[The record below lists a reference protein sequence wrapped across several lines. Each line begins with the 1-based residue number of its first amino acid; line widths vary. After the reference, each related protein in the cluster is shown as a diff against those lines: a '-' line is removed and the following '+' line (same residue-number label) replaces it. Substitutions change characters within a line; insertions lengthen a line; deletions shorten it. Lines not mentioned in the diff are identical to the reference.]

1 MRASSKGGRA
11 GQWSARKAQLA
22 VQKYKARGGKYCGK
36 KTKAQKSLTKWTKQE
51 WGSDRKGDRYLPKKA
66 RKALSDAEYRKTSAK
81 KRKDTAK
88 GKQFSKQPKRIAKK
102 TAKYRK
108 NPMSRRQKQQYMA
121 GFGAAVLSEDY
132 GGVPE
137 GWGLQQMCGAGFGGR
152 GHNFHHYWSMGYR
165 DALRRNAARHA
176 DVDSYR
182 NEAWKTEV
190 PTIYHGGSPWKH
202 ASWQNKAYKHGW
214 DDAGTQRSWSPGAPG
229 GHRDDPKF
237 GQGPWPG
244 VDTAVQ
250 GGIQEY
256 ALNWGN
262 AALDVAEGNVTEA
275 EIDAEG
281 PDGAEAVV
289 AMQSAVNALWGAAGQ
304 LQQTQRGRA
313 QGGRSRHRRL
323 VKDARLL
330 LATFFRGATDET
342 GAKLSWRDVV
352 GDLPATSIG
361 PAQFTF
367 GKKKIPTFV
376 PVQAEGG
383 VIRISIPS
391 ILTAKQAIDLAD
403 DVVSTANAIR
413 NLAFTWQS
421 RGQGAPQIP
430 SDFIMRSLS
439 QQSSIIPSNVFT
451 VGGTF
456 GGGYNDGMYAQ
467 NQLERTIAVA
477 NAASDLIEQGTP
489 LMSWQKGKIA
499 VAEND
504 LRGVLQGLQAIKNR
518 G

>member
-11 GQWSARKAQLA
+11 GQWSARKAQLS
-22 VQKYKARGGKYCGK
+22 VQKYKGRGGKYCGP

-66 RKALSDAEYRKTSAK
+66 RKALSDAEYQRTSAK

-121 GFGAAVLSEDY
+121 GFGAAVLGES
-132 GGVPE
+132 E
-137 GWGLQQMCGAGFGGR
+137 GWGLQQMCGAGFGGK
-152 GHNFHHYWSMGYR
+152 
-165 DALRRNAARHA
+165 DAL
-176 DVDSYR
+176 SYR
-182 NEAWKTEV
+182 KAGFNAWLNRS
-190 PTIYHGGSPWKH
+190 YQPWKKKEGFALKGWQGKAFRKGWEH
-202 ASWQNKAYKHGW
+202 AASTLDLGEGRWHPSREYLLE
-214 DDAGTQRSWSPGAPG
+214 
-229 GHRDDPKF
+229 HRRKELGF

-262 AALDVAEGNVTEA
+262 AALDVAEGKVTEA
-275 EIDAEG
+275 DIDDAG

-304 LQQTQRGRA
+304 LEQTQRNRA

-330 LATFFRGATDET
+330 LATFFRGATDT
-342 GAKLSWRDVV
+342 AGAKLSWRDVV

-376 PVQAEGG
+376 PVQGSGG
-383 VIRISIPS
+383 VIRLSIPS
-391 ILTAKQAIDLAD
+391 ILTANQAIDLAD
-403 DVVSTANAIR
+403 DVVKTANAIR

-421 RGQGAPQIP
+421 RGQGIPQIP

-439 QQSSIIPSNVFT
+439 QQSSIIPSNVFS
-451 VGGTF
+451 VGGVF

-477 NAASDLIEQGTP
+477 NAANDLIEQGTP

-504 LRGVLQGLQAIKNR
+504 LRGVLQGLQAIRSKK
-518 G
+518 

>member
-36 KTKAQKSLTKWTKQE
+36 KTKAQKSLTKWTKE
-51 WGSDRKGDRYLPKKA
+51 DWGSDRKGDRYLPKKA

-121 GFGAAVLSEDY
+121 GFGAAVLGEA
-132 GGVPE
+132 E
-137 GWGLQQMCGAGFGGR
+137 GWGLQQMCGAG
-152 GHNFHHYWSMGYR
+152 
-165 DALRRNAARHA
+165 
-176 DVDSYR
+176 
-182 NEAWKTEV
+182 
-190 PTIYHGGSPWKH
+190 
-202 ASWQNKAYKHGW
+202 
-214 DDAGTQRSWSPGAPG
+214 
-229 GHRDDPKF
+229 F

-262 AALDVAEGNVTEA
+262 AALDVAEGRVTEA

-342 GAKLSWRDVV
+342 GANLSWRDVV

-451 VGGTF
+451 VGGAF

-477 NAASDLIEQGTP
+477 TAANDLIEQGTP

-504 LRGVLQGLQAIKNR
+504 LRGVLQGLQAIRSKQ
-518 G
+518 